1 MEIRS
6 LGYIGIGAPD
16 PKEWLKYGT
25 EIIGMMPARAIPGE
39 SWGAPETPSDIASE
53 SGGTGI
59 APDGSVYLKMD
70 DWQWRVGVHPSEGN
84 KGLMYLGFELR
95 GPQELEQALEELKA
109 EGIDAA
115 MSTEEEALARGVR
128 GLGITQD
135 PAGNRLELFYG
146 PTMDRKF
153 VSPFHETS
161 FKAGKLGFG
170 HLNLFVADMQINY
183 DFYTRVMGFRLSD
196 YIVFGPDMSVQ
207 FTHCNERHHSVALV
221 RAGDFNGL
229 HHVMFEM
236 ENIDGVGRALDR
248 AQKAEVPITSTL
260 GRHSNDGMY
269 SFYMSSP
276 FGFDVE
282 IGAEGTLIDDS
293 WVSREFCEGDIWGHH
308 GLTAEAITEAG
319 KKIK

>member
-146 PTMDRKF
+146 PTMDRKS

-269 SFYMSSP
+269 SFYTVSYTHL
-276 FGFDVE
+276 
-282 IGAEGTLIDDS
+282 TLPTN
-293 WVSREFCEGDIWGHH
+293 REV
-308 GLTAEAITEAG
+308 
-319 KKIK
+319 